1 MLENHQPEQQGIL
14 KPSLPSNDPSLEPRI
29 EAYLDEVCASFK
41 PGLPEETRSALRAEM
56 RVHLEERVAANVELG
71 DTQKAAVSRAL
82 EQFGESKQVGRA
94 WQRERRGTL
103 LAKGASAKLSGRIAL
118 LLYVP
123 SCALALF
130 LLQVVNTIVLG
141 MSAGYM
147 SAQTV
152 PTIEAISY
160 IAAFLLP
167 VPAGLLTGLLAHGRA
182 VRTVFRTLCLL
193 WLPMTVCYAFRPSAG
208 QSPLQ
213 SAGAMLLSFGLFWI
227 PIGCVSAGVGGW
239 LRKQTT
245 RLKQRLV
252 LR

>member
-1 MLENHQPEQQGIL
+1 MLENHQPEPQGIS
-14 KPSLPSNDPSLEPRI
+14 KRSLPSDIPSLDPRI
-29 EAYLDEVCASFK
+29 ETYLEEVCASFRA
-41 PGLPEETRSALRAEM
+41 GLPEETRSALRAEM
-56 RVHLEERVAANVELG
+56 RLHLEERVAANVELG
-71 DTQKAAVSRAL
+71 DTHEAAVSRAL

-103 LAKGASAKLSGRIAL
+103 LARGASAKLSSRIAL

-130 LLQVVNTIVLG
+130 LLQVVNTIILG

-147 SAQTV
+147 SPQTV
-152 PTIEAISY
+152 PTIEAICY
-160 IAAFLLP
+160 MVAFLLP
-167 VPAGLLTGLLAHGRA
+167 VPAGLLTGLLAQGRA
-182 VRTVFRTLCLL
+182 VRTTFRTLCLL
-193 WLPMTVCYAFRPSAG
+193 GLPMAACYAFRPSST

-213 SAGAMLLSFGLFWI
+213 SAGAMLLAFGLFWI

-239 LRKQTT
+239 LRKKTT
-245 RLKQRLV
+245 HLRQSLV